1 MDYVNKQQHFHWI
14 SLLLVLF
21 WFQAA
26 AERKLME
33 KLTTLGYITRP
44 ASQNTSNQS
53 SNSWEENEM
62 SLIDQMFHFFF
73 LNVLDWSA
81 EHDIR
86 FYLLL
91 YVLPEISNFH
101 WWVNLVLITCV
112 LILFPSLEVGLVG
125 RVYPSD
131 HDIDGHATDSWLSRS
146 HHLDYCF
153 RAPNIFFL
161 FYLVLIYFFSL
172 NSLSGSLWKP
182 GVLGRH
188 NHNSESASRCPV
200 WPAGPAQKSPVK
212 SPANQ

>member
-1 MDYVNKQQHFHWI
+1 MWIMWTSSSTSIESLFFLCFFGFRQLLKENWWRNSQLWDTSPGQHLKIHPI
-14 SLLLVLF
+14 N
-21 WFQAA
+21 QAT
-26 AERKLME
+26 AEKKM
-33 KLTTLGYITRP
+33 KCP
-44 ASQNTSNQS
+44 
-53 SNSWEENEM
+53 W
-62 SLIDQMFHFFF
+62 LIRCFIFFF

-86 FYLLL
+86 FCLLL

-161 FYLVLIYFFSL
+161 FYLVLIFFF
-172 NSLSGSLWKP
+172 
-182 GVLGRH
+182 H
-188 NHNSESASRCPV
+188 
-200 WPAGPAQKSPVK
+200 
-212 SPANQ
+212 